1 MSSIRNSSYQ
11 YEDHF
16 RHLRDL
22 YEKNELT
29 SVINRVVED
38 INHRFTK
45 VGRESQET
53 ITLKDI
59 KIIEEPEE
67 KGTSPEENAII
78 KAKFYGQYFDIVICN
93 DVGLYFKELDL
104 EDLRQP
110 GLNIRTPM
118 NMNRLSD
125 EEMIDYYSKLIAKLG
140 GKVTAYYLDGIA
152 VYNHGVIS
160 SFMDNEAAQKTGVF
174 DMIDKASSKRF
185 EGWPLDSLSINKE
198 TGKYFVDG
206 TVGES
211 KDNIIKGQYEKS
223 IVDFLLKSLHIQG
236 NVGASGTFAF
246 NQDDSTQMASD
257 EDVLA
262 ASSQLMKRNKHVY
275 KELSK

>member
-1 MSSIRNSSYQ
+1 MKVLLVTTNPSKVKR
-11 YEDHF
+11 F
-16 RHLRDL
+16 ADL
-22 YEKNELT
+22 LKGY
-29 SVINRVVED
+29 D
-38 INHRFTK
+38 IEF
-45 VGRESQET
+45 

-223 IVDFLLKSLHIQG
+223 IVDFLLKSLHVDS
-236 NVGASGTFAF
+236 NVRVSGTLTV
-246 NQDDSTQMASD
+246 NHVDSMQMASD

>member
-1 MSSIRNSSYQ
+1 MKVLLGTTNPSKVKR
-11 YEDHF
+11 F
-16 RHLRDL
+16 ADL
-22 YEKNELT
+22 LKGY
-29 SVINRVVED
+29 D
-38 INHRFTK
+38 IEFVTLNDI
-45 VGRESQET
+45 E
-53 ITLKDI
+53 IT
-59 KIIEEPEE
+59 EEPEE

-93 DVGLYFKELDL
+93 DAGLYFKELDL
-104 EDLRQP
+104 EDSRQP

-118 NMNRLSD
+118 NRLSD
-125 EEMIDYYSKLIAKLG
+125 EEMIAYYSKLIAKLG

-185 EGWPLDSLSINKE
+185 EGWPLDSLSIDNE

-206 TVGES
+206 SIGES

-223 IVDFLLKSLHIQG
+223 IVDFLLKSLYVDS
-236 NVGASGTFAF
+236 NVGVSGTFAV
-246 NQDDSTQMASD
+246 NQVDYTQMD
-257 EDVLA
+257 
-262 ASSQLMKRNKHVY
+262 
-275 KELSK
+275 